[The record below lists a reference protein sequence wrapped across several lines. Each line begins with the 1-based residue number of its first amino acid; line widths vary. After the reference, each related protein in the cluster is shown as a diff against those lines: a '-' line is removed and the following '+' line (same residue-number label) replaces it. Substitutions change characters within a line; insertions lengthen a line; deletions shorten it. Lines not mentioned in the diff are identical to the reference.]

1 MDFLEIINNKLS
13 RAEEEF
19 VAGSNN
25 YLNNYGQLLEYIQ
38 TLKKIQSMYQTEP
51 SDTESN
57 HTDLVNINDAVNNG
71 VSTITTSLSTIS
83 SKLDNLST
91 ISNKLD
97 NLNAISSKLDN
108 LNSKSQL
115 IVDELQTA
123 NDYLKTISEK

>member
-25 YLNNYGQLLEYIQ
+25 SLNNYGHLLDYIQ
-38 TLKKIQSMYQTEP
+38 TLKKIQSMYSTEP

-57 HTDLVNINDAVNNG
+57 HIDLVNIKDAVNNG
-71 VSTITTSLSTIS
+71 VSTIASSLSI
-83 SKLDNLST
+83 

-97 NLNAISSKLDN
+97 NLSAISSKLDN

-115 IVDELQTA
+115 IISELQTA
-123 NDYLKTISEK
+123 NGYLKTISEK

>member
-1 MDFLEIINNKLS
+1 MEFLEIINNKLS

-25 YLNNYGQLLEYIQ
+25 SLNNYGQLLDYIQ

-57 HTDLVNINDAVNNG
+57 HIDLVNIKDAVNNG
-71 VSTITTSLSTIS
+71 VSTITSSLSA
-83 SKLDNLST
+83 

-97 NLNAISSKLDN
+97 NLSAISNKLDN

-115 IVDELQTA
+115 IINELQTA
-123 NDYLKTISEK
+123 NGYLNTISKK